1 MAFAAVLG
9 SAVLGS
15 LAFAAVAACTGTDS
29 RAGGSCGS
37 IGDHTASNGLAE
49 RASDADFAAPE
60 TAPVLG

>member
-15 LAFAAVAACTGTDS
+15 LAAVAACTGTDS
-29 RAGGSCGS
+29 CAGGS

>member
-29 RAGGSCGS
+29 CAGGS